1 LSEAQ
6 IACTGHKGNVDLWQG
21 VHLKDARSITNTAE
35 RLVSN
40 WLPIDSVPARI
51 LFYDFKGG
59 ISVGMAQKAIQDSL
73 LPVVAFNRG
82 FLSFAL
88 HHQLQEY
95 FGPNL
100 PLEVIAERLTDD
112 FLEAGWPDLH
122 IVPGEARAKFT
133 DLARQGLDAL
143 FQAKGLHSFE
153 IASGRLAWWP
163 TAARTSLKKLSFSW
177 PDGPSGLRQL
187 VGRSKKRGFHW
198 HYGVGAPVAA
208 ASDLGIA
215 KTYERGRWPNNRA
228 KNSHQPTRR
237 RERKIQGFKSVRPA
251 ALFSHPARKRHPTHA
266 FCLIT
271 GTFRL

>member
-1 LSEAQ
+1 MPLRF
-6 IACTGHKGNVDLWQG
+6 GLG
-21 VHLKDARSITNTAE
+21 
-35 RLVSN
+35 
-40 WLPIDSVPARI
+40 
-51 LFYDFKGG
+51 
-59 ISVGMAQKAIQDSL
+59 QKAIQDSL
-73 LPVVAFNRG
+73 PPVVAFNRG

-187 VGRSKKRGFHW
+187 VGRSKQK
-198 HYGVGAPVAA
+198 
-208 ASDLGIA
+208 
-215 KTYERGRWPNNRA
+215 
-228 KNSHQPTRR
+228 
-237 RERKIQGFKSVRPA
+237 
-251 ALFSHPARKRHPTHA
+251 
-266 FCLIT
+266 
-271 GTFRL
+271 